1 MLKCLLKKIK
11 MKITLKL
18 KIHFSFYNNCLLQKF
33 ENYLIAKSLQD
44 LKKRSKGWI
53 NRVQMDNSNIH
64 MIYVLLDGVG
74 DLPHPDLDGKTP
86 LEAANT
92 PTLDKIASNGT
103 IGEVISVGKGIAP
116 ESDIAV
122 FNMLGYKF
130 EHADYA
136 GRGVIEAIGVGIDFK
151 DGDLALRGNYSTL
164 DENEVI
170 TDRRA
175 GRHIEKEDAD
185 GIAKELEEKIQFSIP
200 DTKIVVAPTI
210 GHRVTVRIRAP
221 SKKLSSRIT
230 NTDPA
235 YSNIGGMGVAKA
247 VGDFLKV
254 EKCLPLEDVEDAKIT
269 SNLVNE
275 FSEQSINIMKNSD
288 INKKRKEQNKKQLSC
303 ILLRDAGNKYPDV
316 PPINE
321 KHEMKFSCIVDMPV
335 ELGISEVLKMKAFE
349 AGGLTDYEEKAKVAA
364 KAMETHNA
372 IYVHL
377 KGPDEFG
384 HDGDAIGKM
393 KNIEEIDQRFFKT
406 LVENIDSSN
415 VAIIISADHSTPC
428 INKGHSDDPVPVV
441 VSADFIKNDGTTRM
455 TEEQAKKGSIGL
467 LQGAEVVTKSLELI
481 RSQIKPN
488 H

>member
-1 MLKCLLKKIK
+1 L
-11 MKITLKL
+11 
-18 KIHFSFYNNCLLQKF
+18 
-33 ENYLIAKSLQD
+33 
-44 LKKRSKGWI
+44 
-53 NRVQMDNSNIH
+53 DNSDVH

-92 PTLDKIASNGT
+92 PTLDKIASNGS

-130 EHADYA
+130 KHADYA
-136 GRGVIEAIGVGIDFK
+136 GRGVIEAIGIGIDFK

-164 DENEVI
+164 DDEGVI
-170 TDRRA
+170 IDRRA

-185 GIAKELEEKIQFSIP
+185 GVAKEIEEKIQLSSP
-200 DTKIVVAPTI
+200 DVSVVVSPTI
-210 GHRVTVRIRAP
+210 GHRVTVRIRKD
-221 SKKLSSRIT
+221 SQKLSSRIT

-247 VGDFLKV
+247 VGDFLKI
-254 EKCLPLEDVEDAKIT
+254 EKCLPLEDDEESKFTAD
-269 SNLVNE
+269 LVNE
-275 FSEQSINIMKNSD
+275 FSEKSISIMKDSE
-288 INKKRKEQNKKQLSC
+288 INKKRQSENKKALSC

-316 PPINE
+316 IPINE
-321 KHEMKFSCIVDMPV
+321 KYGMNFSCIVDMPV

-364 KAMETHNA
+364 KAMETQNS

-384 HDGDAIGKM
+384 HDGDAVGKM

-406 LVENIDSSN
+406 LVENIDSSK

-428 INKGHSDDPVPVV
+428 INKGHSDDPVPVI
-441 VSADFIKNDGTTRM
+441 VSGDFIKNDGTTRM

-467 LQGAEVVTKSLELI
+467 LQGAEVVSKSLELI
-481 RSQIKPN
+481 KSQI
-488 H
+488 

>member
-1 MLKCLLKKIK
+1 
-11 MKITLKL
+11 
-18 KIHFSFYNNCLLQKF
+18 
-33 ENYLIAKSLQD
+33 
-44 LKKRSKGWI
+44 
-53 NRVQMDNSNIH
+53 

-130 EHADYA
+130 KHADYA

-164 DENEVI
+164 NDEEI
-170 TDRRA
+170 IIDRRA

-185 GIAKELEEKIQFSIP
+185 GVAKEIEDKIKLTSP
-200 DTKIVVAPTI
+200 DISVVVAPTI
-210 GHRVTVRIRAP
+210 GHRVTVRIRKE
-221 SKKLSSRIT
+221 SQKLSSRIT

-247 VGDFLKV
+247 VGDFLKI
-254 EKCLPLEDVEDAKIT
+254 EKCLPLEDTEDSKFTA
-269 SNLVNE
+269 NLVNE
-275 FSEQSINIMKNSD
+275 FSEKSIEIMKNSQ
-288 INKKRKEQNKKQLSC
+288 INKKRQEENKKQLSC
-303 ILLRDAGNKYPDV
+303 ILLRDAGNKFPDV
-316 PPINE
+316 IPINE
-321 KHEMKFSCIVDMPV
+321 KYGMNFSCIVDMPV

-349 AGGLTDYEEKAKVAA
+349 AGRLTDYEEKARVAA
-364 KAMETHNA
+364 KAMETQNS

-406 LVENIDSSN
+406 LVENIDSSK

-428 INKGHSDDPVPVV
+428 INKGHSDDPVPVL
-441 VSADFIKNDGTTRM
+441 VSGDFIKNDGTTRM
-455 TEEQAKKGSIGL
+455 TEEQAKKGNIGL
-467 LQGAEVVTKSLELI
+467 LQGAEVVSKALELI
-481 RSQIKPN
+481 KSQI
-488 H
+488 

>member
-1 MLKCLLKKIK
+1 L
-11 MKITLKL
+11 
-18 KIHFSFYNNCLLQKF
+18 
-33 ENYLIAKSLQD
+33 
-44 LKKRSKGWI
+44 
-53 NRVQMDNSNIH
+53 DNSDIH

-74 DLPHPDLDGKTP
+74 DLPHPDLNGKTP

-92 PTLDKIASNGT
+92 PTLDKIARNGA

-130 EHADYA
+130 KHADYA
-136 GRGVIEAIGVGIDFK
+136 GRGVIEAIGIGIDFR
-151 DGDLALRGNYSTL
+151 DGDLALRGNFSTL
-164 DENEVI
+164 NDEDVI
-170 TDRRA
+170 IDRRA

-185 GIAKELEEKIQFSIP
+185 GIAKEIEGKIKLSSP
-200 DTKIVVAPTI
+200 DISVVVAPTI
-210 GHRVTVRIRAP
+210 GHRVTVRIRKE
-221 SKKLSSRIT
+221 SQKLSSRIT

-247 VGDFLKV
+247 VGDFLKI
-254 EKCLPLEDVEDAKIT
+254 EKCLPLEDTEDSKFTANI
-269 SNLVNE
+269 VNE
-275 FSEQSINIMKNSD
+275 FSEKSIEIMKNSQ
-288 INKKRKEQNKKQLSC
+288 INKKRQDENKKQLSC

-316 PPINE
+316 IPINE
-321 KHEMKFSCIVDMPV
+321 KYGMNFSCIVDMPV

-349 AGGLTDYEEKAKVAA
+349 AGGLTDYEEKARVAA
-364 KAMETHNA
+364 KSMETQNS

-406 LVENIDSSN
+406 LVENIDSSK

-428 INKGHSDDPVPVV
+428 INKGHSDDPVPVL
-441 VSADFIKNDGTTRM
+441 VSGDFIKKDGTTRM

-467 LQGAEVVTKSLELI
+467 LQGAEVVEKALELI
-481 RSQIKPN
+481 KSQI
-488 H
+488 